1 MLEEGQ
7 LKEIGQAALDAA
19 PVGWKTITIEV
30 TGLADTLETASVA
43 ETSSGEEGFV
53 LDMDGGIAVM
63 ELRGAMHR
71 EGVGTWYRATIGVDE
86 NKQVT
91 ASFDYESK
99 PYEEDEE
106 GSAEVIDL
114 LTQDHE
120 LFPRD
125 LEHLPDWHPAKHI
138 AM

>member
-1 MLEEGQ
+1 M
-7 LKEIGQAALDAA
+7 A
-19 PVGWKTITIEV
+19 VGWHERHNAASSATS
-30 TGLADTLETASVA
+30 ETDEWGRIIKAVA
-43 ETSSGEEGFV
+43 V
-53 LDMDGGIAVM
+53 LDERDPEHPRNLKA
-63 ELRGAMHR
+63 
-71 EGVGTWYRATIGVDE
+71 EGGTWYRATISVDE

-99 PYEEDEE
+99 PYGEDEE